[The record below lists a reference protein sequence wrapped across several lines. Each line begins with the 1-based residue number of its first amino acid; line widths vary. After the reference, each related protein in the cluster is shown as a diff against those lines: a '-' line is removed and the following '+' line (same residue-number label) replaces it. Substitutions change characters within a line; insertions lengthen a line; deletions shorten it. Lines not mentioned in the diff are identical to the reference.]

1 MITMPENKVRSKNRN
16 ASKKNADTAKKR
28 KSPIDLFGIF
38 KDKIHYESDS
48 VLIN

>member
-1 MITMPENKVRSKNRN
+1 MPENKVRSKKRN
-16 ASKKNADTAKKR
+16 VPKINADAAKKR

-48 VLIN
+48 VLIS